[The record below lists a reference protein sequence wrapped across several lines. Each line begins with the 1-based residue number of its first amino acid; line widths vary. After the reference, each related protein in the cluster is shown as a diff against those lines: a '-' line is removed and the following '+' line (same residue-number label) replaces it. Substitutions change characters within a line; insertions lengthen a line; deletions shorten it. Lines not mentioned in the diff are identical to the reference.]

1 MFKAIQ
7 STRPLIALM
16 TVAALSL
23 SVAAPSSAKASDGEI
38 TTLLVVPAEGGAPIL
53 MGAKPEK
60 PVKMRPA
67 QKRSTTHR
75 IRVGEAKPV
84 MSPGTIR
91 AQAAS
96 RVDPDQPNRPRMAWP
111 YTARTIHYQ

>member
-1 MFKAIQ
+1 MFKATK

-23 SVAAPSSAKASDGEI
+23 SIGAPSSAMASDAEM

-75 IRVGEAKPV
+75 IRVGDPKPV

-96 RVDPDQPNRPRMAWP
+96 RVDPNQPNRPRMAWP